1 MILNTNPLLT
11 NWQYYGSPTLSKII
25 AVAGI
30 GYVGLSNAV
39 LLAARNTVRA
49 LDVDAGRVAMLNDRK
64 CPIIDDDIARHLA
77 TQTLDLTATTDPAT

>member
-1 MILNTNPLLT
+1 MSGKT
-11 NWQYYGSPTLSKII
+11 I

-49 LDVDAGRVAMLNDRK
+49 LDVDAGRVAMLNLSL
-64 CPIIDDDIARHLA
+64 IHI
-77 TQTLDLTATTDPAT
+77 

>member
-1 MILNTNPLLT
+1 MSGKT
-11 NWQYYGSPTLSKII
+11 I

-49 LDVDAGRVAMLNDRK
+49 LDVDAGRVAMLNDRR
-64 CPIIDDDIARHLA
+64 CPIIDAP
-77 TQTLDLTATTDPAT
+77 TTPTGSSR